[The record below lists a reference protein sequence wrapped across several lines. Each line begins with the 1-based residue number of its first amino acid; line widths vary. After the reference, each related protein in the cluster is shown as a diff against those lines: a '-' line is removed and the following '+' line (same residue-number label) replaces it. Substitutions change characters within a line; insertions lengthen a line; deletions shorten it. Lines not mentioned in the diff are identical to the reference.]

1 MDATL
6 IMPLARAV
14 ERVLTVA
21 AGVLAIYC
29 GYRLFSM
36 FPAAPTDSSGRLEL
50 PGVKVVFARVGPGLL
65 FAALGIA
72 VLAVSLR
79 SPISIRSDERGI
91 VPSGP
96 TTVAVAPAVA
106 PAGTKP
112 VVHEKVITVSG
123 SVGSARATPAAL
135 VAQLAELA
143 CVERLALQNSAKYPG
158 SSGAAKEAVQTARE
172 ALVLASWQK
181 EWGDPDTFRRWV
193 SDEATPGVAP
203 VVQQIYFTRAPKRC
217 EE

>member
-6 IMPLARAV
+6 IMSLARGL

-29 GYRLFSM
+29 GYRLFSR
-36 FPAAPTDSSGRLEL
+36 FPAARTDSSGRVEL

-79 SPISIRSDERGI
+79 SPISIQSELLSQMQEDRG
-91 VPSGP
+91 S
-96 TTVAVAPAVA
+96 T
-106 PAGTKP
+106 GTKP
-112 VVHEKVITVSG
+112 ATQEKIIMVSG
-123 SVGSARATPAAL
+123 SVTRATPAAL

-143 CVERLALQNSAKYPG
+143 CVERVALQGSAKYPG
-158 SSGAAKEAVQTARE
+158 NSGAAKEAVRTARE
-172 ALVLASWQK
+172 AIVLAGWQK

-193 SDEATPGVAP
+193 SDEATAGVAP
-203 VVQQIYFTRAPKRC
+203 LVQQIYFTRAPERC
-217 EE
+217 GE